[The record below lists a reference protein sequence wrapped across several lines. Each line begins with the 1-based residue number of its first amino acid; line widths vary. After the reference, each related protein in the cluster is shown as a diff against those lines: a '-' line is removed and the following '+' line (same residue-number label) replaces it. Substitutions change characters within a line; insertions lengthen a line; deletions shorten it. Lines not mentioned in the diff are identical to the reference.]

1 MLKQVPAIVSPL
13 LQAIASSVVGML
25 KQLLAIYQHTV
36 AAIAQMIYHNSIWL
50 DSFLNYS
57 NHLLYYCISLKLFF
71 RNC

>member
-36 AAIAQMIYHNSIWL
+36 AAIAQMIYHNSI
-50 DSFLNYS
+50 
-57 NHLLYYCISLKLFF
+57 
-71 RNC
+71 